1 MKNKNKVNE
10 MKSEFFEMINK
21 IDKSLARLRKK
32 QTEDKLP
39 IPGNE
44 RGDLSTDSS
53 VIKRI

>member
-1 MKNKNKVNE
+1 
-10 MKSEFFEMINK
+10 MINK